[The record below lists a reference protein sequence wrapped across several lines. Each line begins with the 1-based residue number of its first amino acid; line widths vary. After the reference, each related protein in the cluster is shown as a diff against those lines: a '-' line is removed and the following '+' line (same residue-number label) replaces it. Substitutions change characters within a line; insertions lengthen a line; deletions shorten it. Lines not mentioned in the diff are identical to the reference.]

1 MVFITCLVASSSAR
15 SGILVPDGQ
24 HNIFMLLGGFF
35 RPLAALQGSLPHTL
49 DILVQVLKLMLQK
62 FALAALKED
71 LMETAVQLYQLV
83 IVALFLMKFG
93 EENHFLHLVQL
104 LLVIRSQA
112 IRAQSPSSRERIW

>member
-1 MVFITCLVASSSAR
+1 M
-15 SGILVPDGQ
+15 SGSQLIRPVRILVPDGQ

-83 IVALFLMKFG
+83 IVALFFISSSCS
-93 EENHFLHLVQL
+93 
-104 LLVIRSQA
+104 LVIRSQA